1 MIKRFKKDSYK
12 ISIIAVVLFIVLG
25 TTTLTN
31 ATNLKDKNS
40 EFSFYSPTKHFTTLD
55 RAMDFIDFKFKVPD
69 NIPEGYKFFR
79 ININEKNV
87 IDINFEKNE
96 NNHTHSFSLLISQ
109 DDMIKKLKEQHNAI
123 QKDSKT
129 NIKLDAKPLCLSNIN
144 GTNVII
150 KQNFE
155 WTENELKE
163 YKNKNSDIT
172 KIS

>member
-1 MIKRFKKDSYK
+1 M
-12 ISIIAVVLFIVLG
+12 
-25 TTTLTN
+25 N
-31 ATNLKDKNS
+31 
-40 EFSFYSPTKHFTTLD
+40 FY
-55 RAMDFIDFKFKVPD
+55 
-69 NIPEGYKFFR
+69 
-79 ININEKNV
+79 
-87 IDINFEKNE
+87 E

-129 NIKLDAKPLCLSNIN
+129 NIKLVAKPLCLSNIN

-163 YKNKNSDIT
+163 YKNNNIT